1 MPLLKHIRTSI
12 TAILLITTLVITA
25 TISIKPVFAP
35 RTCAGC
41 GEFSKLTGEFVQ
53 KVLNKQQSPNSD
65 NVVQFRILT
74 AQFERDV
81 ISAVLNDHLSQ
92 IPGITKIYAEYFLQ
106 HSVEGEDWIPY
117 TQEVLRIFC
126 KPCV

>member
-1 MPLLKHIRTSI
+1 MTVRIRILALLVAIALVGSVATMNLQQA
-12 TAILLITTLVITA
+12 TAFGFVERQQI
-25 TISIKPVFAP
+25 
-35 RTCAGC
+35 
-41 GEFSKLTGEFVQ
+41 GEFKKLTGEFVQ
-53 KVLNKQQSPNSD
+53 NVINRQKSPNSD
-65 NVVQFRILT
+65 NVEQFRILT

-81 ISAVLNDHLSQ
+81 TNAVLNDHLSQ

-106 HSVEGEDWIPY
+106 HSVEGEDWMPY